1 MALAVHETLE
11 IHELLMFKSVC
22 ATKSSTMQA
31 LVGDPELKRILSLD
45 AESSKR
51 HLAEL
56 SSLVQPQA

>member
-1 MALAVHETLE
+1 MTLAVHETLE

-22 ATKSSTMQA
+22 TTKSSTMQA
-31 LVGDPELKRILSLD
+31 LVADPELKRILSLD
-45 AESSKR
+45 VESSQR